1 MHLHVLYTCHKAAQ
15 ALLFD
20 PRACLF
26 GDATMS
32 CLLDLGTWQVFEKEL
47 HSTLASNKSV
57 ALQALEVHQDTT
69 EAMYQWQFACGS
81 QLQGSHVVVYTNLQ
95 Q

>member
-1 MHLHVLYTCHKAAQ
+1 
-15 ALLFD
+15 
-20 PRACLF
+20 
-26 GDATMS
+26 MS

-81 QLQGSHVVVYTNLQ
+81 
-95 Q
+95 